1 MLSKNKLRVLVA
13 FFVISISAF
22 VLVGL
27 ATYSYV
33 KRIRADNVELYKAL
47 IEEDRIIRDRSVSCK
62 ILLSD
67 PIVMRI
73 MSVPKR
79 VKKLNK
85 DKEEN

>member
-13 FFVISISAF
+13 FFAVSAMAF
-22 VLVGL
+22 TLVGL

-47 IEEDRIIRDRSVSCK
+47 IEEEAIIRTKSANCK
-62 ILLSD
+62 IFLSD

-73 MSVPKR
+73 MAAPR
-79 VKKLNK
+79 KKK
-85 DKEEN
+85 K

>member
-13 FFVISISAF
+13 FFFIAAMAF
-22 VLVGL
+22 TLVGL

-67 PIVMRI
+67 PVVMRI
-73 MSVPKR
+73 MAAPKR

-85 DKEEN
+85 EKEEN

>member
-13 FFVISISAF
+13 FFVVSAMAF
-22 VLVGL
+22 TLVGL
-27 ATYSYV
+27 ATYSYI

-47 IEEDRIIRDRSVSCK
+47 IEEDRIIRAKATGCQL
-62 ILLSD
+62 LLSD

-73 MSVPKR
+73 MAAPKR
-79 VKKLNK
+79 VKKLSK